1 VVPSH
6 WVPPSI
12 KEEVTGEKTKTT
24 TIGTEDTQATDD
36 IHASPSSSSSFAPLP
51 SDPELEPVPSP
62 ATELTAPVT
71 APRILAIHAPTQPV
85 KPVETAATVRTP
97 AIAPSV
103 PASAAVVGPEL
114 AEAGVDRALMAA
126 LTLRVIALYGMSDRQ
141 ARAKLEAA
149 YRDASKAARDAGFRR
164 FDPAWMDAGLDAMEE
179 KQAKGKPFHWGIL
192 VGTLRNF
199 AKEDGP
205 TERKPCTHAPPK
217 FDAAAWVAALARECG
232 WTFKIVGPD
241 QVKPVEIP
249 DRTTADWSRG
259 GLGPTRWEELNA
271 HKAEI
276 KAHVL
281 GRRE

>member
-1 VVPSH
+1 M
-6 WVPPSI
+6 
-12 KEEVTGEKTKTT
+12 E
-24 TIGTEDTQATDD
+24 
-36 IHASPSSSSSFAPLP
+36 
-51 SDPELEPVPSP
+51 
-62 ATELTAPVT
+62 
-71 APRILAIHAPTQPV
+71 
-85 KPVETAATVRTP
+85 PVETVATVRTP
-97 AIAPSV
+97 ATAPSV
-103 PASAAVVGPEL
+103 PAAAAVDGPEL
-114 AEAGVDRALMAA
+114 AEASVDRALLAA

-149 YRDASKAARDAGFRR
+149 YSDASKAARAAGFRR
-164 FDPAWMDAGLDAMEE
+164 FDPAWLNAGLDAMEE
-179 KQAKGKPFHWGIL
+179 KQAEGKPFHWGIF

-205 TERKPCTHAPPK
+205 TGRKPCSHAPPK
-217 FDAAAWVAALARECG
+217 FDVAAWLARLARECG

-249 DRTTADWSRG
+249 GRTTADWSRG
-259 GLGPTRWEELNA
+259 GLGPSRWEELNA